1 MDKKYKMVF
10 SDTNLQ
16 ESVAYILVSKF
27 NIEPNI
33 LRAGVEDTG
42 GVLILKMRGDE
53 KNILDAV
60 AYLREQGIAVDELG
74 KHIDRD
80 KNKCFNCGSCISI
93 CPTKSFT
100 IDPKTYEVHLNVDT
114 CVACGSCLTA
124 CPTHAVKLSV

>member
-1 MDKKYKMVF
+1 MTKKYKMTF
-10 SDTNLQ
+10 SESNLQ

-33 LRAGVEDTG
+33 IRAGVEDTG
-42 GVLILKMRGDE
+42 GVLILSMKGTDQ
-53 KNILDAV
+53 NISDAI
-60 AYLREQGIAVDELG
+60 AYLKEQNITVDELG
-74 KHIDRD
+74 KHISRD
-80 KNKCFNCGSCISI
+80 KNKCFSCGSCISI

-100 IDPKTYEVHLNVDT
+100 IDPETYEVHLNIET